1 MGPTSRK
8 NYNITSKTKRVSHI
22 KPYEVSINLEVKN
35 VKTLNVL
42 KSTAELPEHE
52 RFALVYWEVKAP
64 ILPITQYNFKVEKLS
79 QTVLHPGKWCTGHAE
94 ILYLLENEIKINAI
108 NEKQAKRIEAGV
120 KYTLEDFLKK
130 IEKKHDCSIT

>member
-1 MGPTSRK
+1 MGATSRK
-8 NYNITSKTKRVSHI
+8 DYNITSKVNRVAHI
-22 KPYEVSINLEVKN
+22 KPYEVRINLEITNEKIL
-35 VKTLNVL
+35 TVL
-42 KSTAELPEHE
+42 KSIVELPEHE
-52 RFALVYWEVKAP
+52 RFALVYWEISAP